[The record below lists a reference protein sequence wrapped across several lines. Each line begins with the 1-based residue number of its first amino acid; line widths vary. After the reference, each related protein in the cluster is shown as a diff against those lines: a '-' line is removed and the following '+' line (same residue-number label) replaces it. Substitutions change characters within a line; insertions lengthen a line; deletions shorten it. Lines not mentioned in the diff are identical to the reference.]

1 MSEQTLWR
9 MKAADR
15 RGQVAASQEA
25 SRRRTDGRGG
35 RLNIDRRRGAP
46 PLSRQP
52 IKRKLPAHKAPSAQK

>member
-25 SRRRTDGRGG
+25 PRRRTDGRGG
-35 RLNIDRRRGAP
+35 RLNIDRRRGTA

-52 IKRKLPAHKAPSAQK
+52 TKRELPAQRAPSAQK